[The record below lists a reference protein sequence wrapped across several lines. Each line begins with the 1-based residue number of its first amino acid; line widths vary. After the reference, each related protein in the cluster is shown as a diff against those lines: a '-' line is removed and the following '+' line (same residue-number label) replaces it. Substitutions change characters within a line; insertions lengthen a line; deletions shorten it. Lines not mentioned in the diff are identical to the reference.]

1 MAIGLV
7 GRKVGMTRV
16 FGDGGDSSP
25 VTVLEVT
32 PNRITQV
39 KNNETDGYTAVQ
51 MTVGSRRP
59 GRVSKAMAGHF
70 AKAGVEP
77 GRSTTEFTATDEQ
90 IGELA
95 AGSEVGVSIFNEV
108 KYVDVTATSKGKG
121 FAGGMKR
128 HGFKGGRATHG
139 CSISHRAL
147 GSTGQNQSPGKVFK
161 GKKMAG
167 HMGSVTKTQQNLE
180 IVRVDEERNMIL
192 VKGSV
197 PGSKGTDVMIR
208 PAVKK
213 SVSKH

>member
-16 FGDGGDSSP
+16 YDDGGKSTP
-25 VTVLEVT
+25 VTVVEVT
-32 PNRITQV
+32 PNRVAQV
-39 KNNETDGYTAVQ
+39 RNMDTDGYTAVQ
-51 MTVGSRRP
+51 MTVGNRRP
-59 GRVSKAMAGHF
+59 GRVTKAMAGHF
-70 AKAGVEP
+70 AKAEVEP
-77 GRSTTEFTATDEQ
+77 GRSVTEFAASDEQ

-95 AGSEVGVSIFNEV
+95 NGSEVGVAIFNEV
-108 KYVDVTATSKGKG
+108 KFVDVTATSKGKG
-121 FAGGMKR
+121 FAGAMKR

-139 CSISHRAL
+139 CSISHRAH

-180 IVRVDEERNMIL
+180 VVRVDEERNMIL
-192 VKGSV
+192 IKGSV
-197 PGSKGTDVMIR
+197 PGSKGTDVIIR

-213 SVSKH
+213 

>member
-16 FGDGGDSSP
+16 FGDDGESSP
-25 VTVLEVT
+25 VTVLEIT
-32 PNRITQV
+32 PNRVTQV
-39 KNNETDGYTAVQ
+39 RNNETDGYTAVQ

-77 GRSTTEFTATDEQ
+77 GRSSAEFTASNEQ
-90 IGELA
+90 IGELT
-95 AGSEVGVSIFNEV
+95 AGSEVGVAIFNEV
-108 KYVDVTATSKGKG
+108 KYVDVCATSKGKG

-167 HMGSVTKTQQNLE
+167 QMGNVTKTQQNLE
-180 IVRVDEERNMIL
+180 IVRVDEESNVIL

-197 PGSKGTDVMIR
+197 PGSKGGDVMIR
-208 PAVKK
+208 PATKK
-213 SVSKH
+213 S

>member
-16 FGDGGDSSP
+16 FGEGGESSP
-25 VTVLEVT
+25 VTVLEIT
-32 PNRITQV
+32 PNRVTQV
-39 KNNETDGYTAVQ
+39 RNIETDGYTAVQ

-59 GRVSKAMAGHF
+59 GRVTKAMAGHF
-70 AKAGVEP
+70 AKAGVEA
-77 GRSTTEFTATDEQ
+77 GRSSAEFTATDEQ

-167 HMGSVTKTQQNLE
+167 HMGDETKTQQNLE
-180 IVRVDEERNMIL
+180 IVRVDEERNVIL

-197 PGSKGTDVMIR
+197 PGSKGGDVMIR
-208 PAVKK
+208 PALKK
-213 SVSKH
+213 S

>member
-16 FGDGGDSSP
+16 FGDGGESSP

-39 KNNETDGYTAVQ
+39 RNNETDGYTAVQ

-59 GRVSKAMAGHF
+59 GRVTKAMAGHF

-108 KYVDVTATSKGKG
+108 KFVDVTATSKGKG

-167 HMGSVTKTQQNLE
+167 HMGNVTKTQQNLE

-197 PGSKGTDVMIR
+197 PGSKGADVMIR

-213 SVSKH
+213 S

>member
-16 FGDGGDSSP
+16 FDDGGQSTP
-25 VTVLEVT
+25 VTVVEVT
-32 PNRITQV
+32 LNRIAQV
-39 KNNETDGYTAVQ
+39 KNSDTDGYSAVQ

-59 GRVSKAMAGHF
+59 GRVTKAMAGHF

-77 GRSTTEFTATDEQ
+77 GRSVAEFCATEEQ

-95 AGSEVGVSIFNEV
+95 SGSEVSVAIFNDV
-108 KYVDVTATSKGKG
+108 KFVDVTATSKGKG
-121 FAGGMKR
+121 FAGAMKR

-167 HMGSVTKTQQNLE
+167 QMGNVTKTQQNLE
-180 IVRVDEERNMIL
+180 VVRVDEERNVIL
-192 VKGSV
+192 LKGSV
-197 PGSKGTDVMIR
+197 PGSKGADVLIR
-208 PAVKK
+208 PAIKK
-213 SVSKH
+213 S

>member
-16 FGDGGDSSP
+16 FGDGGESSP

-32 PNRITQV
+32 PNRVTQV
-39 KNNETDGYTAVQ
+39 RNNETDAYTAVQ

-77 GRSTTEFTATDEQ
+77 GRSTSEFAATAEQ

-95 AGSEVGVSIFNEV
+95 AGSEVSVSIFNEV
-108 KYVDVTATSKGKG
+108 KFVDVTATSKGKG

-167 HMGSVTKTQQNLE
+167 HMGYVTKTQQNLE
-180 IVRVDEERNMIL
+180 VIRVDEERNVIL

-197 PGSKGTDVMIR
+197 PGSKGADVMIR
-208 PAVKK
+208 PATKK
-213 SVSKH
+213 S

>member
-1 MAIGLV
+1 MAIGLI

-39 KNNETDGYTAVQ
+39 RNDETDGYTAVQ

-59 GRVSKAMAGHF
+59 GRVTKAMAGHF

-77 GRSTTEFTATDEQ
+77 GRSVNEFTATDEQ
-90 IGELA
+90 IGELTS
-95 AGSEVGVSIFNEV
+95 GSEVGVSIFNEV
-108 KYVDVTATSKGKG
+108 KFVDVTATSKGKG

-139 CSISHRAL
+139 CSISHRAH

-180 IVRVDEERNMIL
+180 VVRVDEERNMIL

-197 PGSKGTDVMIR
+197 PGSRGADVMIR

-213 SVSKH
+213 S

>member
-16 FGDGGDSSP
+16 FGDGGESSP

-32 PNRITQV
+32 PNRITQIR
-39 KNNETDGYTAVQ
+39 NNETDGYSAVQ
-51 MTVGSRRP
+51 MTAGSRRP
-59 GRVSKAMAGHF
+59 GRVTRAMAGHF

-77 GRSTTEFTATDEQ
+77 GRSSREFTATDEQ

-95 AGSEVGVSIFNEV
+95 AGSEVGVAIFNEV
-108 KYVDVTATSKGKG
+108 KFVDVTATSKGKG
-121 FAGGMKR
+121 FAGAMKR
-128 HGFKGGRATHG
+128 HGFRGGRATHG
-139 CSISHRAL
+139 CSISHRAH

-167 HMGSVTKTQQNLE
+167 HMGNATKTQQNLE
-180 IVRVDEERNMIL
+180 VVRVDEERNMIL

-197 PGSKGTDVMIR
+197 PGSKGGDVMIR
-208 PAVKK
+208 PATKK
-213 SVSKH
+213 S

>member
-1 MAIGLV
+1 MTIGLV

-16 FGDGGDSSP
+16 FGEAGESSP

-39 KNNETDGYTAVQ
+39 RNDDTDGYTAVQ

-59 GRVSKAMAGHF
+59 SRVTKAMAGHY

-77 GRSTTEFTATDEQ
+77 GRSTAEFSATEEQ

-95 AGSEVGVSIFNEV
+95 AGSEVGVAIFNEV
-108 KYVDVTATSKGKG
+108 KFVDVTATSKGKG

-180 IVRVDEERNMIL
+180 VVRVDEERNMIL

-197 PGSKGTDVMIR
+197 PGSRGADVIIR

-213 SVSKH
+213 LL

>member
-1 MAIGLV
+1 MTIGLV

-16 FGDGGDSSP
+16 FNDGGDSTP
-25 VTVLEVT
+25 VTVVEVT
-32 PNRITQV
+32 PNRVTQV
-39 KNNETDGYTAVQ
+39 KNIDTDGYTAVQ
-51 MTVGSRRP
+51 MTTGSRRP
-59 GRVSKAMAGHF
+59 GRVTKAMVGHF

-77 GRSTTEFTATDEQ
+77 GRSVAEFPATVEQ

-95 AGSEVGVSIFNEV
+95 DGSEVSVAIFNEV
-108 KYVDVTATSKGKG
+108 KFVDVTATSKGKG

-167 HMGSVTKTQQNLE
+167 QMGNVTKTQQNLE
-180 IVRVDEERNMIL
+180 VVRIDEERNMIL
-192 VKGSV
+192 IKGCV
-197 PGSKGTDVMIR
+197 PGSKGGDVIIR

-213 SVSKH
+213 SVKN

>member
-16 FGDGGDSSP
+16 FGDDGESSP
-25 VTVLEVT
+25 VTVLEIT
-32 PNRITQV
+32 PNRVTQV
-39 KNNETDGYTAVQ
+39 RNNETDGYTAVQ

-77 GRSTTEFTATDEQ
+77 GRSSAEFTASNEQ
-90 IGELA
+90 IGELT
-95 AGSEVGVSIFNEV
+95 AGSEVGVAIFNEV
-108 KYVDVTATSKGKG
+108 KYVDVCATSKGKG

-167 HMGSVTKTQQNLE
+167 QMGNVTKTQQNLE
-180 IVRVDEERNMIL
+180 IVRVDEERNVIL

-197 PGSKGTDVMIR
+197 PGSKGGDVMIR
-208 PAVKK
+208 PATKK
-213 SVSKH
+213 S

>member
-1 MAIGLV
+1 MTIGLV

-16 FGDGGDSSP
+16 FNDGGDSTP
-25 VTVLEVT
+25 VTVVEVT
-32 PNRITQV
+32 PNRVTQV
-39 KNNETDGYTAVQ
+39 RNMDTDGSTAVQ
-51 MTVGSRRP
+51 MTAGNRRP
-59 GRVSKAMAGHF
+59 GRVSKAMVGHF

-77 GRSTTEFTATDEQ
+77 GRSVAEFSATDEQ

-95 AGSEVGVSIFNEV
+95 SGSEVGVAIFNEV
-108 KYVDVTATSKGKG
+108 KFVDVTATSKGKG
-121 FAGGMKR
+121 FAGAMKR

-139 CSISHRAL
+139 CSISHRAH

-180 IVRVDEERNMIL
+180 VVRVDEERNMIL
-192 VKGSV
+192 LKGCI
-197 PGSKGTDVMIR
+197 PGSKGGDVIIR

-213 SVSKH
+213 SVKK

>member
-39 KNNETDGYTAVQ
+39 RNQETDGYSAVQ
-51 MTVGSRRP
+51 MTAGNRRP

-77 GRSTTEFTATDEQ
+77 GRSVAEFRATDEQ

-95 AGSEVGVSIFNEV
+95 SGAEVGVSIFSDV
-108 KYVDVTATSKGKG
+108 KFVDVTATSKGKG
-121 FAGGMKR
+121 FAGAMKR
-128 HGFKGGRATHG
+128 HGFRGGRATHG
-139 CSISHRAL
+139 CSISHRAH

-167 HMGSVTKTQQNLE
+167 HMGNVTKTQQNLE
-180 IVRVDEERNMIL
+180 IVSVDEERNMIL
-192 VKGSV
+192 VKGAV
-197 PGSKGTDVMIR
+197 PGSKGADVMIR
-208 PAVKK
+208 PATKK
-213 SVSKH
+213 S

>member
-16 FGDGGDSSP
+16 FGHDGESSP

-39 KNNETDGYTAVQ
+39 RNNETDGYTAVQ

-108 KYVDVTATSKGKG
+108 KFVDVTATSKGKG

-139 CSISHRAL
+139 CSISHRAH

-197 PGSKGTDVMIR
+197 PGSKGADVMIR

-213 SVSKH
+213 S

>member
-16 FGDGGDSSP
+16 FGDGGESSP

-39 KNNETDGYTAVQ
+39 KNNETDGYSAVQ

-59 GRVSKAMAGHF
+59 GRVTKAMAGHF
-70 AKAGVEP
+70 SKAGVEP
-77 GRSTTEFTATDEQ
+77 GRSTNEFAATEEQ

-95 AGSEVGVSIFNEV
+95 SGSEVNVSIFNEV
-108 KYVDVTATSKGKG
+108 KFVDVTATSKGKG

-167 HMGSVTKTQQNLE
+167 QMGNVTKTQQNLE
-180 IVRVDEERNMIL
+180 VVRVDEERNMIL

-197 PGSKGTDVMIR
+197 PGSKGGDVMIR
-208 PAVKK
+208 PATKK
-213 SVSKH
+213 S

>member
-1 MAIGLV
+1 MTIGLV

-16 FGDGGDSSP
+16 FGDGGESSP
-25 VTVLEVT
+25 VTVLEIT
-32 PNRITQV
+32 PNRVTQV
-39 KNNETDGYTAVQ
+39 KNIETDGYTSVQ

-59 GRVSKAMAGHF
+59 GRVTKAMAGHF

-77 GRSTTEFTATDEQ
+77 GRGSAEFTATDEQ

-95 AGSEVGVSIFNEV
+95 AGSEVSVAIFNEV

-167 HMGSVTKTQQNLE
+167 HMGNETKTQQNLE
-180 IVRVDEERNMIL
+180 VVRVDQERNMIL

-197 PGSKGTDVMIR
+197 PGSKGGDVMIR
-208 PAVKK
+208 PAIKK
-213 SVSKH
+213 S

>member
-7 GRKVGMTRV
+7 GQKIGMTRV
-16 FGDGGDSSP
+16 FDDGGVSTP
-25 VTVLEVT
+25 VTVVEVT
-32 PNRITQV
+32 PNRVAQV
-39 KNNETDGYTAVQ
+39 RNMDTDGYTAVQ
-51 MTVGSRRP
+51 LTVGSRRP

-77 GRSTTEFTATDEQ
+77 GRSVTEFSASEEQ
-90 IGELA
+90 LGELA
-95 AGSEVGVSIFNEV
+95 SGAEVNVSIFNEV
-108 KYVDVTATSKGKG
+108 KFVDVTATSKGKG
-121 FAGGMKR
+121 FAGAMKR

-139 CSISHRAL
+139 CSISHRAH

-180 IVRVDEERNMIL
+180 VVRVDEERNMIL
-192 VKGSV
+192 LKGSV
-197 PGSKGTDVMIR
+197 PGSKGSDVIIR

-213 SVSKH
+213 S

>member
-16 FGDGGDSSP
+16 FGSGGESSP

-39 KNNETDGYTAVQ
+39 RNNETDGYTAVQ

-77 GRSTTEFTATDEQ
+77 GRRSAEFAATDEQ

-95 AGSEVGVSIFNEV
+95 AGSEVGVAIFNEV

-139 CSISHRAL
+139 CSISHRAH

-167 HMGSVTKTQQNLE
+167 HMGNVTKTQQNLE
-180 IVRVDEERNMIL
+180 VVRVDEERNVIL

-197 PGSKGTDVMIR
+197 PGSKGGDVMIR
-208 PAVKK
+208 PATKK
-213 SVSKH
+213 S